1 MSMGDELASYVRW
14 GKWTAREEIE
24 ALRDERDVLR
34 EAMKQILA
42 EVNVWVNYPV
52 GGQSHTTY
60 SHMMAIQ
67 RIAQTAWLA
76 KTEGEHG

>member
-1 MSMGDELASYVRW
+1 MSNNRLA
-14 GKWTAREEIE
+14 AEN
-24 ALRDERDVLR
+24 ERLR

-60 SHMMAIQ
+60 SHMMTIQ
-67 RIAQTAWLA
+67 RIAQTAWQV